1 MLHLCL
7 SLAGDTWYE
16 LNVSCTMPA
25 LLDVLLAMAPILW
38 KNCVMKLDLL
48 AQTAMTTW
56 LSHIPWVRSLSLSFT
71 QKGWDLT
78 SVKSRRMCKFFYTKG
93 TMVTFHKKILT
104 ADRLENMVMAL
115 QVGMISSAS
124 GSNSFP
130 SLCLSESV
138 HCCRIYLIYSPFTS
152 LFIQHLVYGEEEGP
166 FPLCLKW
173 L

>member
-16 LNVSCTMPA
+16 LNVSCIMPA

-38 KNCVMKLDLL
+38 KNCVMKLLTCLL
-48 AQTAMTTW
+48 KQRW
-56 LSHIPWVRSLSLSFT
+56 LHGYPTYLGSGVWVFHSPRRAT
-71 QKGWDLT
+71 N
-78 SVKSRRMCKFFYTKG
+78 VKSRRMCKFFYTKG
-93 TMVTFHKKILT
+93 KMVTFHKKILT

-115 QVGMISSAS
+115 QVRMISSAS

-166 FPLCLKW
+166 FPLRLKW